1 MRQVECVHR
10 FPEKRGD
17 TVLQIRM
24 SGGNG
29 CGVQEEATDV
39 VFLLRDERECGA
51 EGELERKIK
60 ISAAQWIKGR
70 TPKVPLFFKKGWT
83 TEPTRKWCL
92 TVALS
97 VVVDTLRITQ
107 KIFEWMKRP
116 SNFYNSQKSHVK
128 VTYMSFSFIQY
139 GPSRSYRVNH
149 WDAKN
154 PK

>member
-29 CGVQEEATDV
+29 GGVQEEATDV

-70 TPKVPLFFKKGWT
+70 TPKVALFFKKG
-83 TEPTRKWCL
+83 
-92 TVALS
+92 S
-97 VVVDTLRITQ
+97 VNNGTYPKVMPYSGTFFDEKAIH
-107 KIFEWMKRP
+107 
-116 SNFYNSQKSHVK
+116 FYNSQKSLVK
-128 VTYMSFSFIQY
+128 VT
-139 GPSRSYRVNH
+139 
-149 WDAKN
+149 
-154 PK
+154 